1 MSENGGKSSEKDPV
15 RESERGA
22 ESLSSDMC
30 RGPAPCHP
38 LAKALGVEGW
48 ESPRPSRG
56 LKRGAMKME
65 SGCC

>member
-1 MSENGGKSSEKDPV
+1 MSSFT
-15 RESERGA
+15 
-22 ESLSSDMC
+22 LSSDMC